1 MDGGRHSATFDVLR
15 NRKKLGKLE
24 SVRVYTTSALSN
36 LKALSLQEI
45 LAAIKSSMDIL
56 TECFGGT
63 VRMPAWLITN
73 TADVATQH
81 LHCDNFPVI
90 DDTFVDYGAWQSTAG
105 ISVLHVLGDDRDIEI
120 LVKVY

>member
-1 MDGGRHSATFDVLR
+1 MVVDTPPTSMFFTLANQRVLQR
-15 NRKKLGKLE
+15 FFNMC
-24 SVRVYTTSALSN
+24 SVYAKANWTSLLLQEV
-36 LKALSLQEI
+36 LKA
-45 LAAIKSSMDIL
+45 IKESTDIL
-56 TECFGGT
+56 LPLVGGT

-73 TADVATQH
+73 TADVATQY

>member
-1 MDGGRHSATFDVLR
+1 MQEV
-15 NRKKLGKLE
+15 
-24 SVRVYTTSALSN
+24 
-36 LKALSLQEI
+36 LKA
-45 LAAIKSSMDIL
+45 IKESTDIL
-56 TECFGGT
+56 LPLVGGT